1 MLNFSHE
8 KEMILNKLREIQAVF
23 DEIKE
28 TIGMNESLY
37 DDINQKILTGIEKV
51 KDEKFHI
58 SFFGA
63 FSDGKSSILSA
74 ITKSLD
80 IPIAPEPTTD
90 KVEVYEHGDYFLVDT
105 PGLFAKDLT
114 IHDEKTKRYI
124 SEADVIIYV
133 VDAINPIKESHLQTI
148 KWLMK
153 DLNKIDA
160 TVIVINKMDTTG
172 VELEDNQSF
181 QKVCKI
187 KKDEVKKILHGELG
201 IEKFDRIVCI
211 SADPYQLGLKEW
223 FEREQEY
230 RRLSR
235 IEELQKTIDIFIKNA
250 KERLQKE
257 SGLSIIRDIII
268 KLNGEIKGKKDERNI
283 ELDTLIGQSN
293 ELRNALETFEKDIRR
308 ASKNIFD
315 ELVNLK
321 KELTTRITIC
331 TNMSELNSII
341 LNEFGQDGY
350 IFRRRVEDIFKT
362 HLERLAEN
370 KRDALIKFENTFA
383 YYSEFANEFL
393 KNGLGLGTKL
403 LSQINSSTIL
413 KTRDFLKISYKFKP
427 WGAVKWAK
435 WANRIGAILAGL
447 IVVIDIIENYKFKQR
462 SNEILKDIEDIFK
475 ELLEESEE
483 DKIREQIG
491 YSEMKDIKENLE
503 NNIRELGETI
513 RKIDEYK
520 KRLEVVSI

>member
-37 DDINQKILTGIEKV
+37 NDINQKIVTGIEKV

-63 FSDGKSSILSA
+63 FSEGKSSILSA

-148 KWLMK
+148 EWLMK

-223 FEREQEY
+223 FEKEQEY

-268 KLNGEIKGKKDERNI
+268 KLNDEIKGKKDKRNI

-350 IFRRRVEDIFKT
+350 IFKRRVEDIFKT

-383 YYSEFANEFL
+383 YYSEFANKFL
-393 KNGLGLGTKL
+393 KNGLGLGSKL
-403 LSQINSSTIL
+403 LSQINSSIIL

-427 WGAVKWAK
+427 WEAVKWAK
-435 WANRIGAILAGL
+435 WANRIGAILTILNG
-447 IVVIDIIENYKFKQR
+447 VIDIIENYIFAQR
-462 SNEILKDIEDIFK
+462 CNKIIKEIEDIFK

-513 RKIDEYK
+513 RKIDEYQQ
-520 KRLEVVSI
+520 RLEVLAT

>member
-37 DDINQKILTGIEKV
+37 NDINQKILTGIEKV

-148 KWLMK
+148 EWLMK

-160 TVIVINKMDTTG
+160 TIIVINKMDT
-172 VELEDNQSF
+172 VVDLEDNQYF

-268 KLNGEIKGKKDERNI
+268 KLNGEIKEKKDERNI
-283 ELDTLIGQSN
+283 ELDTLISQSN

-321 KELTTRITIC
+321 KELTTQITIC
-331 TNMSELNSII
+331 KNSSELNSII
-341 LNEFGQDGY
+341 LNEFGQNGY
-350 IFRRRVEDIFKT
+350 IFKRRVEDIFKT

-370 KRDALIKFENTFA
+370 KRDVLIKFENTFT

-393 KNGLGLGTKL
+393 KSGLGLGSKL
-403 LSQINSSTIL
+403 LSQINSSIIL
-413 KTRDFLKISYKFKP
+413 KTRDLLKIPYKFKS
-427 WGAVKWAK
+427 WEAVKWAK
-435 WANRIGAILAGL
+435 WANRIGAILAFL
-447 IVVIDIIENYKFKQR
+447 TEVIDIIENYKFKQR
-462 SNEILKDIEDIFK
+462 CNEILKDIEDIFK

-503 NNIRELGETI
+503 NNICELGETI
-513 RKIDEYK
+513 RKIDEYQ
-520 KRLEVVSI
+520 KRLEVVAI

>member
-1 MLNFSHE
+1 
-8 KEMILNKLREIQAVF
+8 
-23 DEIKE
+23 
-28 TIGMNESLY
+28 
-37 DDINQKILTGIEKV
+37 
-51 KDEKFHI
+51 
-58 SFFGA
+58 
-63 FSDGKSSILSA
+63 
-74 ITKSLD
+74 
-80 IPIAPEPTTD
+80 
-90 KVEVYEHGDYFLVDT
+90 VEVYEHGDYFLVDT

-293 ELRNALETFEKDIRR
+293 ELINALETFEKDIRR

-321 KELTTRITIC
+321 KELTTQITIC
-331 TNMSELNSII
+331 KSSSELNSII
-341 LNEFGQDGY
+341 LNEFGEGGY
-350 IFRRRVEDIFKT
+350 IFRRKVEDIFKT

-370 KRDALIKFENTFA
+370 KRYALIKFENTFT

-393 KNGLGLGTKL
+393 KNGLGLGSKL
-403 LSQINSSTIL
+403 LSQINSSIIL

-427 WGAVKWAK
+427 WGAVKWAN
-435 WANRIGAILAGL
+435 WAKRSGVILAILTD
-447 IVVIDIIENYKFKQR
+447 VIDIIENYKFKQR
-462 SNEILKDIEDIFK
+462 SNEIIKDIEYIFK

-513 RKIDEYK
+513 RKIDEYH
-520 KRLEVVSI
+520 KRLEVVAI

>member
-37 DDINQKILTGIEKV
+37 NDINQKIVTGIEKV

-148 KWLMK
+148 EWLMK

-160 TVIVINKMDTTG
+160 TIIVINKMDT
-172 VELEDNQSF
+172 VVDLEDNQYF

-187 KKDEVKKILHGELG
+187 KKDEVKKILHGELD

-268 KLNGEIKGKKDERNI
+268 KPKLRKG
-283 ELDTLIGQSN
+283 
-293 ELRNALETFEKDIRR
+293 
-308 ASKNIFD
+308 
-315 ELVNLK
+315 
-321 KELTTRITIC
+321 
-331 TNMSELNSII
+331 
-341 LNEFGQDGY
+341 
-350 IFRRRVEDIFKT
+350 
-362 HLERLAEN
+362 
-370 KRDALIKFENTFA
+370 
-383 YYSEFANEFL
+383 
-393 KNGLGLGTKL
+393 
-403 LSQINSSTIL
+403 
-413 KTRDFLKISYKFKP
+413 
-427 WGAVKWAK
+427 
-435 WANRIGAILAGL
+435 
-447 IVVIDIIENYKFKQR
+447 
-462 SNEILKDIEDIFK
+462 
-475 ELLEESEE
+475 
-483 DKIREQIG
+483 
-491 YSEMKDIKENLE
+491 
-503 NNIRELGETI
+503 
-513 RKIDEYK
+513 
-520 KRLEVVSI
+520 

>member
-37 DDINQKILTGIEKV
+37 NDINQKIVTGIEKV

-90 KVEVYEHGDYFLVDT
+90 KVEVYEQGDYFLVDT

-148 KWLMK
+148 EWLMK

-160 TVIVINKMDTTG
+160 TIIVINKMDTA
-172 VELEDNQSF
+172 VDLEDNQYF

-331 TNMSELNSII
+331 KNMSELNSII

-362 HLERLAEN
+362 HLERLTEN

-393 KNGLGLGTKL
+393 KNGLGLGSKL
-403 LSQINSSTIL
+403 LSQINSSIIL

-427 WGAVKWAK
+427 WEAVKWDKLAK
-435 WANRIGAILAGL
+435 IIGVILAILSE
-447 IVVIDIIENYKFKQR
+447 VIDIIENYKFKQR
-462 SNEILKDIEDIFK
+462 CNEILKDIEDIFK

-491 YSEMKDIKENLE
+491 YSEIKDIKENLE

-513 RKIDEYK
+513 RKIDEYQ
-520 KRLEVVSI
+520 KRLELVAI

>member
-28 TIGMNESLY
+28 TIGMDESLY
-37 DDINQKILTGIEKV
+37 NEINQKIVTGIEKV

-148 KWLMK
+148 EWLMK

-160 TVIVINKMDTTG
+160 TIIVINKMDTA
-172 VELEDNQSF
+172 VDLEDNQYF
-181 QKVCKI
+181 QKVCQI
-187 KKDEVKKILHGELG
+187 KKDEVKKILQGELG

-211 SADPYQLGLKEW
+211 SADPCQLGLKEW
-223 FEREQEY
+223 FEREEEY

-235 IEELQKTIDIFIKNA
+235 IEELQKTLDIFIKNA

-257 SGLSIIRDIII
+257 SGLSIIRDIVI
-268 KLNGEIKGKKDERNI
+268 KLNDEIKEKKDERNT

-293 ELRNALETFEKDIRR
+293 ELRGALETFEKDIRR
-308 ASKNIFD
+308 VSKNIFD

-321 KELTTRITIC
+321 KELETKITLC
-331 TNMSELNSII
+331 KNGSELNSII
-341 LNEFGQDGY
+341 LDEFGLGGY
-350 IFRRRVEDIFKT
+350 IFRRRVEDIFEA
-362 HLERLAEN
+362 HSERLAAN
-370 KRDALIKFENTFA
+370 KRDALIKFENTFT
-383 YYSEFANEFL
+383 YYSEFANGFL
-393 KNGLGLGTKL
+393 TNALGLGCKL
-403 LSQINSSTIL
+403 LSQINSRTIMETMDSL
-413 KTRDFLKISYKFKP
+413 EIADEFEA
-427 WGAVKWAK
+427 GAAGKWAK
-435 WANRIGAILAGL
+435 FANRIGVILGAAAG
-447 IVVIDIIENYKFKQR
+447 VIGIIEMYEVKDKCDA
-462 SNEILKDIEDIFK
+462 IIKDIEGIIK
-475 ELLEESEE
+475 ELVEEAEE

-491 YSEMKDIKENLE
+491 YRQIKDIKENLE

-513 RKIDEYK
+513 RKIDEYQ
-520 KRLEVVSI
+520 KRLEVFAI